1 MEYDSAK
8 KARIWNI
15 IEENA
20 QKRRNN
26 GLLPNGE
33 DEVNFFCGAMSAIYA
48 MTDDMK
54 NVPSNWCF
62 GLMGNRRITKS
73 K

>member
-1 MEYDSAK
+1 METAEK
-8 KARIWNI
+8 TRIWNI
-15 IEENA
+15 IEEYA
-20 QKRRNN
+20 QKRKNN

-48 MTDDMK
+48 MTGDMN

-62 GLMGNRRITKS
+62 RLIGNRRITKS